1 MADNQDLERERQLV
15 GMAQERR
22 DYAYEILEA
31 ARQQAKIAG
40 SQTQEIKDYLS
51 YSRLLVHDLSEQ
63 LDIINK
69 VREATVGTAAVE
81 KAKASALENLNRIR
95 NQESA
100 LLSKAKNLQS
110 EKVEYERRYRDA
122 LNKGNKD
129 EATYYA
135 KRADGLREQV
145 NATNRLVENA
155 KDQVENAKE
164 AFEVTEEALKLSK
177 EADKKT
183 SFFSGMAGF
192 VKSIPGLKGL
202 SGPFDAAASAARK
215 VALEGGKG
223 LDIFKAGGA
232 SLLKSFGKGGVL
244 GLIIAI
250 GQQILKINSENV
262 EFARTMNMTS
272 MQAAD
277 LRKNLTASTTQ
288 FNYMTQSLDAN
299 RKRMAEFTKEFGVV
313 ADSLS
318 VKTLQAI
325 DQLQVKFGM
334 SSTVANALAKQ
345 SVVIGENTED
355 IATNMLGA
363 AEATETQLGINL
375 TQQQVLKDLSEVSA
389 RTSLI
394 YGNDVVQLTNAV
406 VQARRLGL
414 SLQEVSNIA
423 SGLLDFE
430 SSISA
435 ELEAELLTGRALNL
449 ERARAAALTN
459 DYATLTSEIAA
470 NIGSA
475 ADFGKLNFI
484 QQEAIAKA
492 VGMTA
497 DQLAKVLFEQE
508 ALTKLGYANAEER
521 KKAFD
526 ALVQEKGMRQA
537 IAEFGD
543 KEYAR
548 QVGLNS
554 VQEKFQNLLAN
565 VGAIFADAIAP
576 EVEKLAKYL
585 EDNEGAINNMVQGV
599 KDFAMGMKQAGVFL
613 NGLIIKPIQSV
624 VNLLQ
629 GTIKMLGGIGNLL
642 TGNIFGDGFG
652 MLKQGA
658 GDFYEGVANALDI
671 GTNLAVGGGV
681 EGEANYFTNAAQS
694 TRSSLDVD
702 DFTIRTNPKDTLVMA
717 GGTKFGEETNAILRE
732 IASSLKRQDRTG
744 RLYDWVTADHVANA
758 MGILTGVRERG
769 VN

>member
-1 MADNQDLERERQLV
+1 MADNQDLQRERELLS
-15 GMAQERR
+15 MAQERR
-22 DYAYEILEA
+22 DYSYEILES
-31 ARQQAKIAG
+31 ARQYAKVAG
-40 SQTQEIKDYLS
+40 AQTQEVKDYLS
-51 YSRLLVHDLSEQ
+51 LSRLLVNDLSEQ
-63 LDIINK
+63 LTLLDKIKEQTI
-69 VREATVGTAAVE
+69 GTAAVE
-81 KAKASALENLNRIR
+81 KARAAAMDNLTKLQNV
-95 NQESA
+95 ESA
-100 LLSKAKNLQS
+100 LVSKSKNLQQ
-110 EKVEYERRYRDA
+110 EKAAFENKHRDA
-122 LNKGNKD
+122 VSRGNKD
-129 EATYYA
+129 EAAYYA
-135 KRADGLREQV
+135 KRISTTKDQI
-145 NATNRLVENA
+145 NASNNLVETL

-164 AFEVTEEALKLSK
+164 AFELSEAALALSQD
-177 EADKKT
+177 ADKKT
-183 SFFSGMAGF
+183 AFFTGMSKF
-192 VKSIPGLKGL
+192 VGSIPGLKSL
-202 SGPFDAAASAARK
+202 SGPFESAAKAARG

-232 SLLKSFGKGGVL
+232 ELLKSFGKAGLL
-244 GLIIAI
+244 GIVIAI
-250 GQQILKINSENV
+250 GQKLLEINSQNV
-262 EFARTMNMTS
+262 TFARTMNMTS
-272 MQAAD
+272 SQAAD
-277 LRKNLTASTTQ
+277 LRKNLTASTKEL
-288 FNYMTQSLDAN
+288 NYMTQSLDAN
-299 RKRMAEFTKEFGVV
+299 VKRMAEFSQEFGVV

-318 VKTLQAI
+318 VETLQAL

-334 SSTVANALAKQ
+334 SSTAANALAKQ

-355 IATNMLGA
+355 VATNMLGA
-363 AEATETQLGINL
+363 AEAAETQLGINL
-375 TQQQVLKDLSEVSA
+375 TQQQVLQDLSEVSA

-394 YGNDVVQLTNAV
+394 YGNDVVQLSNAV
-406 VQARRLGL
+406 VQSRRLGV

-435 ELEAELLTGRALNL
+435 ELEAELLTGRELNL

-475 ADFGKLNFI
+475 ADFGKMNFI
-484 QQEAIAKA
+484 QQEAIAKT

-548 QVGLNS
+548 QVSLNS
-554 VQEKFQNLLAN
+554 IQEKFQNLLAN
-565 VGAIFADAIAP
+565 VGAIFSDAIAP

-585 EDNEGAINNMVQGV
+585 EENEGAINNIVEGV
-599 KDFAMGMKQAGVFL
+599 KDFAMGLKSAGIFID
-613 NGLIIKPIQSV
+613 GLIVKPIQSV
-624 VNLLQ
+624 VNLVQ
-629 GTIKMLGGIGNLL
+629 GLIKMLGGIGNIL
-642 TGNIFGDGFG
+642 TGNIFGDGFS
-652 MLKQGA
+652 MLGSGA

-681 EGEANYFTNAAQS
+681 EGEANYFTNTAQS
-694 TRSSLDVD
+694 VRSSLDVD

-717 GGTKFGEETNAILRE
+717 GGTKFGEETNTLLKDLISAVKTPNNQVSQGQ
-732 IASSLKRQDRTG
+732 IAQ
-744 RLYDWVTADHVANA
+744 AVAVN
-758 MGILTGVRERG
+758 MGVYERG

>member
-1 MADNQDLERERQLV
+1 MADNQDLERERQLL

-31 ARQQAKIAG
+31 GRQQAKLAG
-40 SQTQEIKDYLS
+40 SQTQEVKDYLS
-51 YSRLLVHDLSEQ
+51 YSRLLVHDLTEQ
-63 LDIINK
+63 LDILNK
-69 VREATVGTAAVE
+69 VKEATIGTAAVE
-81 KAKASALENLNRIR
+81 KAKASALENLNKIR

-110 EKVEYERRYRDA
+110 EKNEFEKKYRDA
-122 LNKGNKD
+122 VNKGNQD

-145 NATNRLVENA
+145 NATNKLVENA
-155 KDQVENAKE
+155 RDQVENAQE
-164 AFEVTEEALKLSK
+164 AFELTEEALALSK
-177 EADKKT
+177 QADKKT
-183 SFFSGMAGF
+183 AFFSGIASF
-192 VKSIPGLKGL
+192 AKSIPGLKGL
-202 SGPFDAAASAARK
+202 SGPFDQAATAARK

-223 LDIFKAGGA
+223 LDIFKAGGG

-244 GLIIAI
+244 GIIIAI

-272 MQAAD
+272 MQAAE
-277 LRKNLTASTTQ
+277 LRKNLTDSTKE

-313 ADSLS
+313 ADSLGP
-318 VKTLQAI
+318 KTLQTI

-334 SSTVANALAKQ
+334 SSIAANALAKQ

-355 IATNMLGA
+355 VATNMLGA
-363 AEATETQLGINL
+363 AEAAESQLGINL
-375 TQQQVLKDLSEVSA
+375 TQQQVLKDLSEISA

-394 YGNDVVQLTNAV
+394 YGKDVVQLTDAV

-414 SLQEVSNIA
+414 SIQEVANIA

-435 ELEAELLTGRALNL
+435 ELEAELLTGRELNL
-449 ERARAAALTN
+449 ERARAAALSN
-459 DYATLTSEIAA
+459 DYATLTAEIAA

-475 ADFGKLNFI
+475 AEFGRMNFI
-484 QQEAIAKA
+484 QQEAIAKS

-497 DQLAKVLFEQE
+497 EQLAKVLFEQE

-526 ALVQEKGMRQA
+526 ALVKEKGMRQA

-548 QVGLNS
+548 QVGLTS
-554 VQEKFQNLLAN
+554 MQEKFQNLLAN

-585 EDNEGAINNMVQGV
+585 EENEGAINNIVEGV
-599 KDFAMGMKQAGVFL
+599 KDFAMGLKSAGIFID
-613 NGLIIKPIQSV
+613 GLIVKPIQSV

-629 GTIKMLGGIGNLL
+629 GTVKMLGGIANIL
-642 TGNIFGDGFG
+642 TGNLFGDGFSMFAEG
-652 MLKQGA
+652 W
-658 GDFYEGVANALDI
+658 GDTAEGVGNALDI
-671 GTNLAVGGGV
+671 GTNLLVGGGV
-681 EGEANYFTNAAQS
+681 EGEANYFTNQVKAGRGELNA
-694 TRSSLDVD
+694 D

-717 GGTKFGEETNAILRE
+717 GGTKFGEETNSLLRE
-732 IASSLKRQDRTG
+732 LIDAVKTPNSQVSQGQIAQ
-744 RLYDWVTADHVANA
+744 AVAVN
-758 MGILTGVRERG
+758 MGVYERG